1 MRTKRLLALTS
12 FILLA
17 AATSVTHSKGFSYTY
32 GQIGY
37 ENYSSDSI
45 DYEGISAD
53 VSYGALDFM
62 HIRLGYSRFWV
73 DNVKG
78 SDNDNIDI
86 DAFRLG
92 GGLNFSVHD
101 KVDLVGRG
109 TWVYHGLSGDSNN
122 ADIGYEVEASARV
135 QALKKL
141 ELTPTVYYYDNDDFE
156 ADIGYGLGLVFNL
169 HKRYSFRL
177 RSRFFGND
185 SVKDIFAGVRYDF

>member
-37 ENYSSDSI
+37 QNVSSDRI

-53 VSYGALDFM
+53 ISYGALDFM
-62 HIRLGYSRFWV
+62 HIRLGYSRYWV
-73 DNVKG
+73 DNLDG
-78 SDNDNIDI
+78 TRNDSIDI

-92 GGLNFSVHD
+92 AGLNFSVHD

-109 TWVYHGLSGDSNN
+109 HWIYHGLSGDRNN
-122 ADIGYEVEASARV
+122 ADIGYDVEAGARV
-135 QALKKL
+135 QLLKKL
-141 ELTPTVYYYDNDDFE
+141 ELTPSVYYYDNDDFE
-156 ADIGYGLGLVFNL
+156 ADMGYGLGLRYKL
-169 HKRYSFRL
+169 HKRYSFRV
-177 RSRFFGND
+177 RTRFFD
-185 SVKDIFAGVRYDF
+185 DDEVKDIFAGVRYDF